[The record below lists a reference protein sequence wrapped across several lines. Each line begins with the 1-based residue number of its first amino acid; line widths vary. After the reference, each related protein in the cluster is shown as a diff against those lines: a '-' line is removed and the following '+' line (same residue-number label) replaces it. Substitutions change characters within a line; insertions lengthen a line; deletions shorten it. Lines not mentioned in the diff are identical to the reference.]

1 MSLREYSTELTMNP
15 RNIGK
20 TSLKSGPLGLGCNK
34 MLDPANAEMVS
45 VANAAIDTGICQFD
59 GADVYGDGLCEKF
72 FAKILK
78 PRRNEVTLVTK
89 FGMVRQPGGGVVVD
103 GSPAYAR
110 RACEASLARLDMEC
124 IDLYYLHRID
134 TQMPVEEQ
142 IGGMAD
148 LIKAGK
154 VREIGICNASADVI
168 RRAHKT
174 HPLAAVQMEYSLL
187 ERGVEAEVLPV
198 CKELGITFVAY
209 GPLTYA
215 FLSGEVKSHDDL
227 PQDDMFRRRQSR
239 FVEEN
244 ISHNLKLLAA
254 LDEVRAQSGG
264 TRAQLALAW
273 CLHRPWDVLPIPGST
288 KLKHLKDNAAAA
300 DIKLTP
306 AQVARLDAA
315 FAPGMARGNAA
326 GGATPARN

>member
-1 MSLREYSTELTMNP
+1 MKSRMIGNTNLT
-15 RNIGK
+15 
-20 TSLKSGPLGLGCNK
+20 SGPLGLGCNK

-45 VANAAIDTGICQFD
+45 VANTAIDIGINQFD
-59 GADVYGDGLCEKF
+59 GADVYGDGLCETF
-72 FAKILK
+72 FGKVLK
-78 PRRNEVTLVTK
+78 PRRKEITLITK
-89 FGMVRQPGGGVVVD
+89 FGMIRHPDGSVVVD

-110 RACEASLARLDMEC
+110 KACEASLQRLDLEC

-134 TQMPVEEQ
+134 ARVPVEES

-148 LIKAGK
+148 LIKEGK
-154 VREIGICNASADVI
+154 VREIGICNTSADI
-168 RRAHKT
+168 LRRAHKA

-187 ERGVEAEVLPV
+187 ERGVEKEVLPA

-215 FLSGEVKSHDDL
+215 FLSGEVQSHGDL

-244 ISHNLKLLAA
+244 ISHNLKLLSA
-254 LDEVRAQSGG
+254 LDQVRAESGG

-273 CLHRPWDVLPIPGST
+273 CLHRPWDVIPIPGST
-288 KLKHLKDNAAAA
+288 KLNHLKDNAGAA

-306 AQVARLDAA
+306 AHVAKLDAA
-315 FAPGMARGNAA
+315 FAPGTAKGSGA
-326 GGATPARN
+326 GGASPAR

>member
-1 MSLREYSTELTMNP
+1 MKSRTIGNTPLR
-15 RNIGK
+15 
-20 TSLKSGPLGLGCNK
+20 SGPLGLGCNK

-45 VANAAIDTGICQFD
+45 VANAAIDMGICQFD

-78 PRRNEVTLVTK
+78 PRRSEVTLVTK
-89 FGMVRQPGGGVVVD
+89 FGMVRQPDGGVLVD

-110 RACEASLARLDMEC
+110 AACEASLARLDMDC

-134 TQMPVEEQ
+134 PKVPVEES

-148 LIKAGK
+148 LVRAGK
-154 VREIGICNASADVI
+154 VREIGICNATADAI

-174 HPLAAVQMEYSLL
+174 HPLASVQMEYSLL
-187 ERGVEAEVLPV
+187 ERGVEKEVLPA
-198 CKELGITFVAY
+198 CRELGITFVAY

-215 FLSGEVKSHDDL
+215 FLSGEVKTHGDL

-239 FVEEN
+239 FVDEN
-244 ISHNLKLLAA
+244 IAHNLKLLAA
-254 LDEVRAQSGG
+254 LDEVRAESGG

-288 KLKHLKDNAAAA
+288 KLKHLKENAAAA
-300 DIKLTP
+300 DIRLTP

-315 FAPGMARGNAA
+315 FSPGAA
-326 GGATPARN
+326 KGSAAVTPPAK

>member
-1 MSLREYSTELTMNP
+1 MLSRK
-15 RNIGK
+15 IGK
-20 TSLKSGPLGLGCNK
+20 TSLTSGPLGLGCNK
-34 MLDPANAEMVS
+34 MLDPTNAEMVS
-45 VANAAIDTGICQFD
+45 VANTAIDIGINQFD
-59 GADVYGDGLCEKF
+59 GANVYGDGLCEEF

-78 PRRNEVTLVTK
+78 PRRKEITLVTK
-89 FGMVRQPGGGVVVD
+89 FGMIRQPDGGVVVD
-103 GSPAYAR
+103 GSPKHAR
-110 RACEASLARLDMEC
+110 EACEASLKRLEMEC

-134 TQMPVEEQ
+134 AKVPVEES

-154 VREIGICNASADVI
+154 VKEIGICNTSADI
-168 RRAHKT
+168 IARAHKT
-174 HPLAAVQMEYSLL
+174 HPLASVQMEYSLL
-187 ERGVEAEVLPV
+187 ERSVEKEVLPA

-215 FLSGEVKSHDDL
+215 FLSGEVQSHGDL

-254 LDEVRAQSGG
+254 LDEVRGECGG

-300 DIKLTP
+300 DIKLTA
-306 AQVARLDAA
+306 AQVAKLDAA
-315 FAPGMARGNAA
+315 FAPGIAKGSAA
-326 GGATPARN
+326 GGASPAR

>member
-1 MSLREYSTELTMNP
+1 MAGLAMKSRKIGNTPLT
-15 RNIGK
+15 
-20 TSLKSGPLGLGCNK
+20 SGPLGLGCNK

-45 VANAAIDTGICQFD
+45 VANAAIDIGINQFD
-59 GADVYGDGLCEKF
+59 GADVYGEGLCEQF

-78 PRRNEVTLVTK
+78 PRRKEVTLVTK
-89 FGMVRQPGGGVVVD
+89 FGMIRQPDGGVVVD

-110 RACEASLARLDMEC
+110 KACEASLARLDMEC

-134 TQMPVEEQ
+134 PKVPVEES

-154 VREIGICNASADVI
+154 VKEIGICNTSADVI

-174 HPLAAVQMEYSLL
+174 HPLASVQMEYSLL
-187 ERGVEAEVLPV
+187 ERSVEKEVLPA

-215 FLSGEVKSHDDL
+215 FLSGEVQKHGDL
-227 PQDDMFRRRQSR
+227 PQEDMFRRRQSR

-244 ISHNLKLLAA
+244 IAHNLKLLSA
-254 LDEVRAQSGG
+254 LDEVRAESGG
-264 TRAQLALAW
+264 TRAQLALVW

-288 KLKHLKDNAAAA
+288 KMKHLNDNAAAA

-306 AQVARLDAA
+306 AQVAKLDTV
-315 FAPGMARGNAA
+315 FAPGAAKGSGA
-326 GGATPARN
+326 GGAIPAKS